1 MNYSENKPS
10 EQMMKLA
17 EEQAELILS
26 EMKKENAENKRKQ
39 KKSLIKLTS
48 MLILLAVLIAFSTI
62 AWFTSSREV
71 GGEDMQMTA
80 DDMPFEIKT
89 RSSDGFYKSIY
100 EDFQDDAAIW
110 QVTADHNFNNDSA
123 ALEENESEPGLEPG
137 DSGSLEFCIKPK
149 EADSITLDC
158 VFEIRAFTNV
168 ENSLTHEPE
177 LQEMSSSDSFVKSL
191 SSHIMLFEE
200 YDTTSGKYSGLI
212 GDDDSLRR
220 VLKNKSFNNTS
231 TDEYLTIYWVWPEHL
246 SDLTDKSKAIYKISD
261 NAVGE
266 EENENGYTAVIDYIA
281 ANKDGFFKNCTE
293 APTTVKNELLEL
305 GRTNLSQIYNKYNLK
320 YDNADLDIGNNIN
333 YVIISMTADSPSE

>member
-1 MNYSENKPS
+1 MEEIKNKTS
-10 EQMMKLA
+10 AVSSDDIDRKKMRKAALFKMLA
-17 EEQAELILS
+17 MIVLV
-26 EMKKENAENKRKQ
+26 
-39 KKSLIKLTS
+39 
-48 MLILLAVLIAFSTI
+48 AVIIIFRSI
-62 AWFTSSREV
+62 AWFTSSREI

-89 RSSDGFYKSIY
+89 RSSDGVYKSIY
-100 EDFQDDAAIW
+100 EEFQGDAAIW
-110 QVTADHNFNNDSA
+110 QVTAAHNFNNDSA

-149 EADSITLDC
+149 EDDSITLDC
-158 VFEIRAFTNV
+158 VFEIRAFEYV
-168 ENSLTHEPE
+168 ENNLTHEQE
-177 LQEMSSSDSFVKSL
+177 LQEMSSSSSFVRAL
-191 SSHIMLFEE
+191 SSHIMLFQE

-220 VLKNKSFNNTS
+220 VLKNKTFNDTS
-231 TDEYLTIYWVWPEHL
+231 IDEYVTIYWVWPEHL

-261 NAVGE
+261 NTVGG

-293 APTTVKNELLEL
+293 DPATVKNELSEL
-305 GRTNLSQIYNKYNLK
+305 GRTNSSQIYNKYNLK